1 MEIDYGGVNGLV
13 RIKEFFDETT
23 EKRMWWSDIFPDP
36 VENKERHMFA
46 LRTDDFTDDIIN
58 IINKIKDLKDT
69 KDKNEKQLFDIC
81 VKWTKKGDHPMD
93 YASTINYNGGSGFA
107 AHYDSRYRWGPII
120 VGINLGRSM
129 ELELSR
135 GSAAKG
141 NRQVVRMELPRRSIY
156 LMTGEARTEWKHS
169 IVAIP
174 MKEFTKRT
182 SDIPD
187 WNINNMRRS
196 IILRESL
203 FGPKSDFPTEEELMK
218 YRKQMYSNMD

>member
-1 MEIDYGGVNGLV
+1 MEIEFNYGGVNGLV
-13 RIKEFFDETT
+13 RIKDFFDETT

-46 LRTDDFTDDIIN
+46 LRTDEFTDDIFT
-58 IINKIKDLKDT
+58 IINKIKDLKDN
-69 KDKNEKQLFDIC
+69 KGNQLFNIC
-81 VKWTKKGDHPMD
+81 TKWRKKGDHPMD
-93 YASTINYNGGSGFA
+93 YASTINYNGGSGFS

-141 NRQVVRMELPRRSIY
+141 NRQVVRMELPRRSVY
-156 LMTGEARTEWKHS
+156 LMTGESRTDWKHAV
-169 IVAIP
+169 VAIP
-174 MKEFTKRT
+174 LKEFTKKS

-203 FGPKSDFPTEEELMK
+203 FGPKSDFPKEEDLMK
-218 YRKQMYSNMD
+218 YRKMMYMNMN

>member
-1 MEIDYGGVNGLV
+1 MEFNYGGVNGLV
-13 RIKEFFDETT
+13 RIKDFFDETV
-23 EKRMWWSDIFPDP
+23 EKRLWWSDIFPDP

-46 LRTDDFTDDIIN
+46 INTSEFTEDIIN
-58 IINKIKDLKDT
+58 IINKIKDLKD
-69 KDKNEKQLFDIC
+69 DKGKQLFNIC
-81 VKWTKKGDHPMD
+81 VKWKSKGDHPMD
-93 YASTINYNGGSGFA
+93 YASTINYNGGSGFS

-129 ELELSR
+129 ELEFSR

-156 LMTGEARTEWKHS
+156 LMTGESRTEWKHA

-174 MKEFTKRT
+174 TKEFIKK
-182 SDIPD
+182 SIDVPD
-187 WNINNMRRS
+187 WNTCGMRRS

-203 FGPKSDFPTEEELMK
+203 YGPKADFSTEEELMK
-218 YRKQMYSNMD
+218 YRKQMYENMIF